1 MKKRFVPRQGD
12 VVWLGFGEGGGHE
25 QRGRRPALVV
35 SASAYNARVG
45 LALVCPVTS
54 RAKGYPFEV
63 AIDGVIDVEGVVLAD
78 HVRSVDWRARRATFA
93 GAASAQ
99 CMAEVAARIAAVL
112 KVEGE

>member
-1 MKKRFVPRQGD
+1 MPRQGD
-12 VVWLGFGEGGGHE
+12 VVWLAFGDGGGHE

-63 AIDGVIDVEGVVLAD
+63 AIDGVKGVDGVVLAD
-78 HVRSVDWRARRATFA
+78 HVRSVDWRARRASLA
-93 GAASAQ
+93 GAASAE
-99 CMAEVAARIAAVL
+99 CVEEVAARIAAVL
-112 KVEGE
+112 EVERDR